1 MIVPFVLQNV
11 GSVAYVVEALV
22 IVPFVLV
29 NVGAVTKPDALMLN
43 TDEVEVYT
51 LNGVVEVD

>member
-22 IVPFVLV
+22 IVPLV
-29 NVGAVTKPDALMLN
+29 MVPLVATRLLIQAVSET
-43 TDEVEVYT
+43 VR
-51 LNGVVEVD
+51 